1 MSNQSKTWTAMVQ
14 QQEDEVFIPLP
25 DELINQLGWND
36 GDNLNFQIKD
46 GSLILSNQSIRK
58 SE

>member
-1 MSNQSKTWTAMVQ
+1 MVQ

-25 DELINQLGWND
+25 DELVNQLGWSD